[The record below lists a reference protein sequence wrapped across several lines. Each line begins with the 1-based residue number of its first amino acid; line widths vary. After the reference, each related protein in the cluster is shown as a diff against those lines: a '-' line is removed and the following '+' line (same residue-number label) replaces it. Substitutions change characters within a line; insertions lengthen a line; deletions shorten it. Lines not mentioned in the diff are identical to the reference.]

1 MHYYQD
7 SSLNLGTVLPSIGT
21 ILVMQVLRGAFFL
34 LAVMPIIFS
43 WRNSLRSL
51 ILLLGAVIFIQIA
64 ATPILQ
70 GYWLPLG
77 MRLPHALEL
86 LVDSYLQA
94 ITYAFLLF
102 IPVMNNPMTTKHL
115 VELSDEKRQQLVKLI
130 LSGKVIARQVK
141 RSQILPKS
149 DIHTN

>member
-1 MHYYQD
+1 
-7 SSLNLGTVLPSIGT
+7 
-21 ILVMQVLRGAFFL
+21 
-34 LAVMPIIFS
+34 MPIIFS
-43 WRNSLRSL
+43 WRNSFRSL

-70 GYWLPLG
+70 GYWLPLE
-77 MRLPHALEL
+77 MELPHALEL

-102 IPVMNNPMTTKHL
+102 VPVMNNPMNTKHL
-115 VELSDEKRQQLVKLI
+115 VEHGDEERQHLENLFS
-130 LSGKVIARQVK
+130 SGKVAARQVK
-141 RSQILPKS
+141 RVRTLPIS